1 MKNFYFKH
9 LNLLLL
15 LFISGSIFSQ
25 TPIVNHPPNRS
36 TAMNSSLGS
45 DGKGIFASDSFYITG
60 GDVALGELTVYG
72 MDMFGDLEEAI
83 TGFNIYIFANDNE
96 KPLGNPADP
105 SEAIHI
111 LTDIPLSAVTW
122 EMDEENFDIT
132 IQITEAN
139 NGEQVILE
147 AGEYWLSAFP
157 TVATPLLEGSY
168 WYWNAGSGAPYEP
181 VFIDPDNLAGGGF
194 TEWTLIS
201 SILPRVT
208 TLAWKLTNED
218 ILETGSF
225 LQESISLYP
234 NPTSDMLHISI
245 PSDIVVNKISVTDM
259 LGRTI
264 NFDIQ
269 NSLNLSLLSTGM
281 YMVTI
286 ETDLGI
292 YQEKIVKQ

>member
-1 MKNFYFKH
+1 MEILKKR
-9 LNLLLL
+9 LPGL
-15 LFISGSIFSQ
+15 ISIFFS
-25 TPIVNHPPNRS
+25 
-36 TAMNSSLGS
+36 
-45 DGKGIFASDSFYITG
+45 
-60 GDVALGELTVYG
+60 
-72 MDMFGDLEEAI
+72 
-83 TGFNIYIFANDNE
+83 NDNE

-122 EMDEENFDIT
+122 EIDEENFDIT
-132 IQITEAN
+132 IQITEGN
-139 NGEQVILE
+139 GGEQVILE

-157 TVATPLLEGSY
+157 TVATSILEGSY

-194 TEWTLIS
+194 TNWTEIS
-201 SILPRVT
+201 TILGYNIAS
-208 TLAWKLTNED
+208 LGWKLTNED

-234 NPTSDMLHISI
+234 NPTSDLLHISI
-245 PSDIVVNKISVTDM
+245 PSDIVVNKISITDM

-269 NSLNLSLLSTGM
+269 NSLNLSLLSTGI